1 MPIAWPDGLCH
12 QSESWGMV
20 YNDRAFESELN
31 NSQQIADMPGGYWEA
46 SLSFDALVRGQ
57 ERRLTSLLGRLRG
70 RQETCQV
77 PAVTRRRTDDIGAP
91 VVVTASA
98 MAYSLRLGGI
108 TPGMGFREGD
118 YITVGGELLE
128 VVEPVLADLAGE
140 ALVQVNRRLRLAH
153 AAGTPVEYR
162 NPYCVM
168 RLAES
173 RNPVSRRPMQSSVT
187 LKFREAF

>member
-1 MPIAWPDGLCH
+1 MPIDWPNGLYQ

-20 YNDRAFESELN
+20 YNDRAFEAMN
-31 NSQQIADMPGGYWEA
+31 NSQQIADFPGAYWEA
-46 SLSFDALVRGQ
+46 SLTFDKMDEAR
-57 ERRLTSLLGRLRG
+57 ERSLTAMLGKLRG
-70 RQETCQV
+70 RTGTCCV
-77 PAVTRRRTDDIGAP
+77 PAVTRVRTDNIGA
-91 VVVTASA
+91 VVVVSASA

-108 TPGMGFREGD
+108 TPGLGFREGD

-128 VVEPVLADLAGE
+128 VVEPVVADQAGE

-153 AAGTPVEYR
+153 AAGTLVEYR

>member
-1 MPIAWPDGLCH
+1 MPIDWPDGLYQ
-12 QSESWGMV
+12 QSESWGMA
-20 YNDRAFESELN
+20 YNDRAFEAMN
-31 NSQQIADMPGGYWEA
+31 NSQQIADFPGAYWEA
-46 SLSFDALVRGQ
+46 SLTFDKMDEAR
-57 ERRLTSLLGRLRG
+57 ERSLTALLGKLRG
-70 RQETCQV
+70 RTGTCRV
-77 PAVTRRRTDDIGAP
+77 PAVTRVRTDNIGAL
-91 VVVTASA
+91 VVVSASA

-128 VVEPVLADLAGE
+128 VVESAIADQAGE
-140 ALVQVNRRLRLAH
+140 ALVQINRRLRLAH

>member
-1 MPIAWPDGLCH
+1 MPIDWPDGLYQ

-20 YNDRAFESELN
+20 YNDRTFEAMN
-31 NSQQIADMPGGYWEA
+31 NSQQVVDFPGAYWEA
-46 SLSFDALVRGQ
+46 SLTFDKMDEGR
-57 ERRLTSLLGRLRG
+57 ERSLTALLGQLRG
-70 RQETCQV
+70 RTGICRV
-77 PAVTRRRTDDIGAP
+77 PAVTRVRTDNIGA
-91 VVVTASA
+91 VVVVSASA

-140 ALVQVNRRLRLAH
+140 ALVQINRRLRLAH
-153 AAGTPVEYR
+153 AIGTPVEYR

-168 RLAES
+168 RLSDPRYAA
-173 RNPVSRRPMQSSVT
+173 SRRPMQSSMT